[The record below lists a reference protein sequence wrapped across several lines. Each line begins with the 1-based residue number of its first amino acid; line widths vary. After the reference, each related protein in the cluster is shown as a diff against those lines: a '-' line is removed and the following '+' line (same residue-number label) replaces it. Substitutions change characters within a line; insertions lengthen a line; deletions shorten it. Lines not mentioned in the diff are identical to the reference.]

1 MNRIVIASEILKIA
15 KELMAIEFDTDAE
28 KKEYQ
33 QEHEV
38 RPGTK
43 LTVKQNKK
51 SPPRKKWDTPEHQER
66 MHNYRVDAISKDHPK
81 VKDMDRESQELAL
94 NLHGA
99 AEMLGNVEG
108 DRYGLGVE
116 HDWKTNDL
124 LEHWKK
130 QVDDLHGKLSGKG
143 HGETSKGILDKARQY
158 SYDTKKKM
166 YDKHDEAVF
175 RSKDYKP
182 AH

>member
-1 MNRIVIASEILKIA
+1 MNRIIIASEILKIA
-15 KELMAIEFDTDAE
+15 KEVMAIEFDTDVE
-28 KKEYQ
+28 KKKYQ
-33 QEHEV
+33 QEHDV

-51 SPPRKKWDTPEHQER
+51 SPPRKKWDTPE
-66 MHNYRVDAISKDHPK
+66 YREMSHKFSVDAISKDHPK

-94 NLHGA
+94 NLHRA
-99 AEMLGNVEG
+99 AETLGDVEG
-108 DRYGLGVE
+108 DQYGLGVE
-116 HDWKTNDL
+116 HKRKDL
-124 LEHWKK
+124 IEYWKK

-143 HGETSKGILDKARQY
+143 HGETSKEILDKARQY
-158 SYDTKKKM
+158 RYDAKKKM